1 MIYLISCIF
10 LVFLV
15 LHLLN
20 VFLINKNVLL
30 NDKVVGKGITKKKEF
45 QQK

>member
-10 LVFLV
+10 L
-15 LHLLN
+15 